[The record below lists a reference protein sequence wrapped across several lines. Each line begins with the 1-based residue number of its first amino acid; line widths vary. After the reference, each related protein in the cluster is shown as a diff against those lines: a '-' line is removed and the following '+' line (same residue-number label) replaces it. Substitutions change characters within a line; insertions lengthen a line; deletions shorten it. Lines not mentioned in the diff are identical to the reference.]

1 MTARQPRP
9 RRRRVTTPAA
19 SLPRPTGGTAGEAQA
34 ALRTERRA
42 TTGHREHHVTRDYS
56 HVRRDLA
63 TIGAFSAVTFAF
75 IFAMWAIL

>member
-19 SLPRPTGGTAGEAQA
+19 SLPRPVGGTPAESAA
-34 ALRTERRA
+34 ALRTQRRA
-42 TTGHREHHVTRDYS
+42 VPGHREHHITRDYS

-63 TIGAFSAVTFAF
+63 TIGVFSAITFGF
-75 IFAMWAIL
+75 IFLMWAII